1 MYGLVDSARA
11 WQKKAALVFK
21 RVGFTRSKADQC
33 LFTMNTPSGGML
45 ILLVFVDDIL
55 VARADEDAEF
65 CQQKVKAIQAQ
76 IPLLETVLVKFLGL
90 RIQQGA
96 DFSVSLDQ
104 GHYAREIL
112 IRFKMANC
120 AAEPLLC
127 IRS

>member
-1 MYGLVDSARA
+1 MAEE
-11 WQKKAALVFK
+11 AALVFK
-21 RVGFTRSKADQC
+21 SVGFTRSKADQC

-76 IPLLETVLVKFLGL
+76 IPLLETLLAKFLGL
-90 RIQQGA
+90 RIQLGA

>member
-1 MYGLVDSARA
+1 
-11 WQKKAALVFK
+11 
-21 RVGFTRSKADQC
+21 
-33 LFTMNTPSGGML
+33 MNTPSGGML

-76 IPLLETVLVKFLGL
+76 IPLLETPLAKFLGL

-104 GHYAREIL
+104 GIMRE
-112 IRFKMANC
+112 
-120 AAEPLLC
+120 
-127 IRS
+127 RS

>member
-1 MYGLVDSARA
+1 
-11 WQKKAALVFK
+11 
-21 RVGFTRSKADQC
+21 
-33 LFTMNTPSGGML
+33 MNTPSGGML

-76 IPLLETVLVKFLGL
+76 IPLLETVLAKFLGL
-90 RIQQGA
+90 RIQLGA

-120 AAEPLLC
+120 GRNSPMHPKLKLTTKDKSGTDFPC
-127 IRS
+127 IGALMCVLPTLDLTSSRVSVT